1 MRCFDTECMHKSLP
15 MTFSLRLEV
24 LLEPMKVRTP
34 TKNWL
39 FIMTSSFARTLMVEE
54 IIEALYRNFR

>member
-1 MRCFDTECMHKSLP
+1 MHKSLP